1 VRDPPSHARAAVAAA
16 SHQPREWRR
25 GAARRDR
32 LRRRSAWLPGA
43 DRGRDRRT
51 RRGERHRART
61 RPLRSGRPARAGPSL
76 SRCRAAVP
84 ALLCRAHHRRARTP
98 RPGAPLGRARRR
110 FSRRAQPAMGRAG
123 PRQRHHNRIPGGAV
137 SKPNMLDFA
146 RLQQMVTSPPLHR
159 WLGVSL
165 TALDEAMVEIT
176 LPWREELV
184 AHTEIRYTHGGIIA
198 TLI

>member
-1 VRDPPSHARAAVAAA
+1 
-16 SHQPREWRR
+16 
-25 GAARRDR
+25 
-32 LRRRSAWLPGA
+32 
-43 DRGRDRRT
+43 
-51 RRGERHRART
+51 
-61 RPLRSGRPARAGPSL
+61 
-76 SRCRAAVP
+76 
-84 ALLCRAHHRRARTP
+84 
-98 RPGAPLGRARRR
+98 
-110 FSRRAQPAMGRAG
+110 
-123 PRQRHHNRIPGGAV
+123 V

-198 TLI
+198 TLIDLTGDYVIAAKLGRGVPTIDLRTDYHATALPGALVARGRLVKLGRTLATADVQVFSQSGQLLASGRGVYFTAEKDG